1 MRKDLSAHFN
11 SLVAMAVA
19 FLVHPLFPDA
29 PPEMIAEA
37 LPFLAGVRFNDV
49 GSLLTFLILWRA
61 YAAVWARF
69 RRQETEVAKRNVED
83 D

>member
-11 SLVAMAVA
+11 TMGALAVA
-19 FLVHPLFPDA
+19 LLLRPLFPDA
-29 PPEMIAEA
+29 PPEMVVEA

-49 GSLLTFLILWRA
+49 GSLATILILWRV

-69 RRQETEVAKRNVED
+69 RRQETRVARRNVED